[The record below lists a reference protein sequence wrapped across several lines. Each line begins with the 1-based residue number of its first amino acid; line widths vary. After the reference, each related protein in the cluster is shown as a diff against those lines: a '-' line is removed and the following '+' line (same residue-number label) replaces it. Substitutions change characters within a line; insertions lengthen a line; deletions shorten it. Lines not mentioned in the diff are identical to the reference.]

1 MKKVSRTPT
10 VLVSDFIPERVDP
23 DTYRQSVIHTSSN
36 VLAHFRN
43 V

>member
-1 MKKVSRTPT
+1 MKMMSRKPT
-10 VLVSDFIPERVDP
+10 VLASDLIHECVDP